1 MLSNKSRSCGT
12 IAVIVRNSL
21 QKMKSQEELD
31 EKLVGLVHSL
41 EEFSQAIS
49 RANRDNDTEELAKLL
64 KKRTE
69 LEAECKKIERKRY
82 ELT

>member
-1 MLSNKSRSCGT
+1 
-12 IAVIVRNSL
+12 
-21 QKMKSQEELD
+21 MKSQKELD

-49 RANRDNDTEELAKLL
+49 CASAVDDVEELAKLL

-69 LEAECKKIERKRY
+69 LEAECKKIERMRY
-82 ELT
+82 ELS

>member
-1 MLSNKSRSCGT
+1 M
-12 IAVIVRNSL
+12 NS
-21 QKMKSQEELD
+21 KELD
-31 EKLVGLVHSL
+31 VKLVRLVNDLEGL
-41 EEFSQAIS
+41 SQAIS

-82 ELT
+82 ELS

>member
-31 EKLVGLVHSL
+31 EKLVRLVNDLEGL
-41 EEFSQAIS
+41 SQAIS
-49 RANRDNDTEELAKLL
+49 RANRENDSEELSKLL

-82 ELT
+82 ELS

>member
-31 EKLVGLVHSL
+31 VKLVRLVNDL
-41 EEFSQAIS
+41 EEPSQAIS

>member
-1 MLSNKSRSCGT
+1 
-12 IAVIVRNSL
+12 
-21 QKMKSQEELD
+21 MKSQEELD
-31 EKLVGLVHSL
+31 EKLVSLVNSL
-41 EEFSQAIS
+41 EELSQAIS

-82 ELT
+82 ELS